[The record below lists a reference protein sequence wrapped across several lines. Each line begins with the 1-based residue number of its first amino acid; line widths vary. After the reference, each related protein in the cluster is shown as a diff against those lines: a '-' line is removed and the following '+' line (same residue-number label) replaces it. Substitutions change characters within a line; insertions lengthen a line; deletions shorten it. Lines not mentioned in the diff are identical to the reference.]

1 VLIKGGMHVEDL
13 AKIRVV
19 AFDKTGTVTYRCA
32 VRDRRRPVRTSRIG
46 VRQSRSLQA
55 LRSGADIR

>member
-1 VLIKGGMHVEDL
+1 MHVEDL